1 MPRPPAVLKLAA
13 ALAAALAA
21 LAACETAR
29 SVNPFSS
36 SSPARAHCRAALDYL
51 VSRETEKT
59 KISIED
65 EAERP
70 REAQTAVT
78 IVYVQGESRRLFT
91 CLYQPDR
98 TNQLAGGSY
107 RGQGLTA
114 AQLQDVNANAGR
126 R

>member
-1 MPRPPAVLKLAA
+1 MPLRPLAA
-13 ALAAALAA
+13 MLLAGLALT
-21 LAACETAR
+21 ACETAK

-36 SSPARAHCRAALDYL
+36 SSPNRTHCGAALNHL
-51 VSRETEKT
+51 VARESEKI

-65 EAERP
+65 TSERP
-70 REAQTAVT
+70 RDTLTAVT

-98 TNQLAGGSY
+98 PGQMVGGSY
-107 RGQGLTA
+107 RGQGLTS